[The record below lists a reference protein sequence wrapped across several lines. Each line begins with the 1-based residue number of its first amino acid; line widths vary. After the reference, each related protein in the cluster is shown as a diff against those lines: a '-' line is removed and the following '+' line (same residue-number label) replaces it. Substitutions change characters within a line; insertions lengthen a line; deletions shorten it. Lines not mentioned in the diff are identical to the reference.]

1 MKNAPH
7 GTERTGAPPMTL
19 RRLLVWLTVLLV
31 VPIGLVVVA
40 LAVVQSEWAERWVE
54 ARVGKRIER
63 DVNLESVDIDLGW
76 PPTIRLQRLRIA
88 NPAWATTPVLIDAEG
103 LSAKVEVPPLLRGRI
118 VVPFLGAERATAG
131 LERDGERATWR
142 FGEGESKP
150 SPFVLARIQV
160 GKGSIAYRDAAER
173 TALDIALQGSA
184 GAGGELA
191 LVANG
196 RFRDEPV
203 KANARIPSLDPSP
216 SVPIRLIGDATIGGT
231 KVTADGTLAQSL
243 ETLDL
248 VLTLAGKS
256 LKDLRKL
263 FGPNL
268 PDTPPYR
275 VSGRLRRNAGE
286 WVFEPFDGVVGDSDV
301 HGSAAYRTG
310 GATRS
315 LQGNFTS
322 KLLDFDDLGPV
333 VGAPPKTGPGE
344 TASPG
349 QQRKAAEAQAKTQV
363 LPTQRFSTEQWGE
376 MDADVR
382 LSAKRVLRPQ
392 QVPIDSLQT
401 RVVMDNAKLT
411 LAPLAFGVAGGRVSG
426 PVVLNAREKP
436 LAGNV
441 ELEMQGLQL
450 ARLFPQLNTQQQS
463 IGTLYGRAKLAGR
476 GDSIAALLGTSNG
489 QIAFAV
495 DGGSIS
501 LLLIELLGVDVA
513 EVLQLLGTRNR
524 QVRLRCA
531 VGDLKVQDGVA
542 TPHELVID
550 TTDTIVRVV
559 GTIDFR
565 REALDLVFH
574 SEPKDMSIFALRSPI
589 HLQGPFKDPKVRPE
603 AGPIIARVG
612 AAALLAALNPVLAL
626 IPFIET
632 GPGKD
637 SDCGRLIAQA
647 RAKGAVK
654 KTP

>member
-1 MKNAPH
+1 MSS
-7 GTERTGAPPMTL
+7 
-19 RRLLVWLTVLLV
+19 RRFLVAIAAVLGIPVVLLAGA
-31 VPIGLVVVA
+31 IAVA
-40 LAVVQSEWAERWVE
+40 QSESAERWVE
-54 ARVGKRIER
+54 ARVAQRIER
-63 DVNLESVDIDLGW
+63 DVNLEGVEIELGW
-76 PPTIRLQRLRIA
+76 PPTIHLQRLRIA
-88 NPAWATTPVLIDAEG
+88 NPAWATTPALIDAER

-118 VVPFLGAERATAG
+118 AVPFLGAERATAG
-131 LERDGERATWR
+131 LERDGERASWR
-142 FGEGESKP
+142 FGDAESKP
-150 SPFVLARIQV
+150 SPLALARIQV
-160 GKGSIAYRDAAER
+160 GNGSIVYRDASER
-173 TALDIALQGSA
+173 TALDIAMQGSA
-184 GAGGELA
+184 GAGGELV

-216 SVPIRLIGDATIGGT
+216 SVPIRLTGNASIGGT

-248 VLTLAGKS
+248 ALTLAGKS

-275 VSGRLRRNAGE
+275 ISGRLRRNAGE
-286 WVFEPFDGVVGDSDV
+286 WVFEPFDGTIGDSDM
-301 HGSAAYRTG
+301 HGSAAYRIG
-310 GATRS
+310 GARRS
-315 LQGNFTS
+315 LQANLTS
-322 KLLDFDDLGPV
+322 KLLDLDDLGPV

-344 TASPG
+344 TASPE
-349 QQRKAAEAQAKTQV
+349 QRRKAAEAQAKTRV
-363 LPTQRFSTEQWGE
+363 LPAQRFPTEQWGE

-401 RVVMDNAKLT
+401 RIVMENAKLT
-411 LAPLAFGVAGGRVSG
+411 LAPLSFGVAGGRVSG
-426 PVVLNAREKP
+426 PVVLNARVKP
-436 LAGNV
+436 IAGNV
-441 ELEMQGLQL
+441 ELEIQGLQL
-450 ARLFPQLNTQQQS
+450 ARLFPALNSQQQS
-463 IGTLYGRAKLAGR
+463 IGTLYGRANLAGR
-476 GDSIAALLGTSNG
+476 GDSIAALLGASDG

-495 DGGSIS
+495 DGGSVS
-501 LLLIELLGVDVA
+501 LLLIELLGLDVA
-513 EVLQLLGTRNR
+513 EALQLLGTRNR

-531 VGDLKVQDGVA
+531 VGDLKVQKGVA
-542 TPHELVID
+542 TPHTLVID

-559 GTIDFR
+559 GTIDFQ

-574 SEPKDMSIFALRSPI
+574 PEPKDPSIFALRSPI

-603 AGPIIARVG
+603 AGPIIARV
-612 AAALLAALNPVLAL
+612 AAATLLAALNPVLAL

-632 GPGKD
+632 GPGQD